1 MIEKT
6 LNPFF
11 IAQQQIKAACDKLN
25 LDDSVYEI
33 LKQPQRVIEV
43 CIPVKMDD
51 GTTKVFKGY
60 RSQHNDAVGPTK
72 GGLRFHPDVTK
83 DEVKALSMW
92 MTFKCNAIGL
102 PYGGAKGG
110 VIVDPRKLTMGEL
123 ERLSRGYMR
132 AISRL
137 VGEDTD
143 IPAPDV
149 NTNGQVMAWMLDEY
163 NRIMGKNVP
172 GIITGKPIAIG
183 GSLGRTE
190 ATGFGVAFMTREAAK
205 RVALDLDGAEVAV
218 QGFGNVGSYSALK
231 LQEYGC
237 KIVAI
242 TNSRAGIYN
251 KNGIDIEKLFEYY
264 DNTGNITGFPGAQP
278 YDKEKLIT
286 MRCDILLPCGLEN
299 VITSENASEVKA
311 KIIVEGANG
320 PTTPEADKILEE
332 MGVLVIPD
340 ILANAGGVT
349 ASYFEWVQNLM
360 NYYWPQEEVL
370 GKEETLMVKAF
381 DEIYDIT
388 KKVNVTMRVGAY
400 MHSIKRVSQAMKL
413 KGWY

>member
-1 MIEKT
+1 MVEKT
-6 LNPFF
+6 LNPFS

-25 LDDSVYEI
+25 LDNSVYEI

-43 CIPVKMDD
+43 CIPVKMDN

-102 PYGGAKGG
+102 SYGGAKGG

>member
-1 MIEKT
+1 MVEKT
-6 LNPFF
+6 LNPFS

-25 LDDSVYEI
+25 LDNSVYEI

-43 CIPVKMDD
+43 CIPVKMDN

-102 PYGGAKGG
+102 SYGGAKGG

-183 GSLGRTE
+183 
-190 ATGFGVAFMTREAAK
+190 V
-205 RVALDLDGAEVAV
+205 
-218 QGFGNVGSYSALK
+218 K
-231 LQEYGC
+231 L
-237 KIVAI
+237 
-242 TNSRAGIYN
+242 
-251 KNGIDIEKLFEYY
+251 
-264 DNTGNITGFPGAQP
+264 
-278 YDKEKLIT
+278 
-286 MRCDILLPCGLEN
+286 
-299 VITSENASEVKA
+299 
-311 KIIVEGANG
+311 
-320 PTTPEADKILEE
+320 
-332 MGVLVIPD
+332 
-340 ILANAGGVT
+340 
-349 ASYFEWVQNLM
+349 
-360 NYYWPQEEVL
+360 
-370 GKEETLMVKAF
+370 
-381 DEIYDIT
+381 
-388 KKVNVTMRVGAY
+388 
-400 MHSIKRVSQAMKL
+400 
-413 KGWY
+413 